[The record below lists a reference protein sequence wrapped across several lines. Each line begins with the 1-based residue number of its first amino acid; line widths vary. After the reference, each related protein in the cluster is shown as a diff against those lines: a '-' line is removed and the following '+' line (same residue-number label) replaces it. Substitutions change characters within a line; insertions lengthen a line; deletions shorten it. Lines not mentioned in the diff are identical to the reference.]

1 MFDDPIA
8 RFELLAAAEAYADA
22 VQLAEETATAA
33 REAEKALE
41 EADVAVVEATNT
53 EWEAQLGE
61 EGATRQELGFHA
73 GVADPPSEAFDLA
86 VKSRAAEFSKLR
98 YHQKRAVM
106 LNAGMAATN
115 ASEAAQA
122 AEKRLLGTAKTR
134 PVDSTVE
141 TTALPVDPP
150 TAADQA
156 EVTA

>member
-33 REAEKALE
+33 CEAEKALE

-61 EGATRQELGFHA
+61 MDVSRQEPGFHT
-73 GVADPPSEAFDLA
+73 VEADPPSEALDLA
-86 VKSRAAEFSKLR
+86 VKSRAAEFAKLR

-122 AEKRLLGTAKTR
+122 AEKRLLATAKTR
-134 PVDSTVE
+134 PVDSVVE
-141 TTALPVDPP
+141 TTALPVDPHIV
-150 TAADQA
+150 ADQA